1 MKTDL
6 LHSAKRKQR
15 EAKLNSIKLQNI
27 WKISKYS
34 TKHDEVKINDMELN
48 ELTESTILPLTQNIV
63 INSHDTEQTQ
73 KLNTLLSSINE
84 PESLRKQK

>member
-63 INSHDTEQTQ
+63 INRDCRFELLWNV
-73 KLNTLLSSINE
+73 KLHFTLN
-84 PESLRKQK
+84 